1 MGTIKVD
8 LTNKYGK
15 FKMLNATNGG
25 PIYKRHAAD
34 QWRTNITEYKDA
46 RIPFSRN
53 HDSNAIAAYG
63 GPYAHDISAIF
74 PNFAADE
81 NDAGNYDFDCT
92 DESILCTLEAGTKT
106 FFRLGQTIEHQIK
119 NTILCRRRILKS
131 GRVSANM

>member
-25 PIYKRHAAD
+25 PIYKRHATD

-81 NDAGNYDFDCT
+81 NDAVRLYIAFADNIEAQLIAHLVKFGCARATNSCT
-92 DESILCTLEAGTKT
+92 RAE
-106 FFRLGQTIEHQIK
+106 
-119 NTILCRRRILKS
+119 
-131 GRVSANM
+131 

>member
-53 HDSNAIAAYG
+53 HDSNAIASYG

-74 PNFAADE
+74 HRRVDFVYLGGRDE
-81 NDAGNYDFDCT
+81 DLFPLGAND
-92 DESILCTLEAGTKT
+92 
-106 FFRLGQTIEHQIK
+106 
-119 NTILCRRRILKS
+119 
-131 GRVSANM
+131 